1 MESSKIY
8 LLFCSFME
16 MEQNVLLLL
25 LNIEISKKNIFSN
38 LQKYYKKMLSEY
50 IAKLSIFLC
59 QSVLN
64 VVFTAAQH

>member
-1 MESSKIY
+1 
-8 LLFCSFME
+8 ME
-16 MEQNVLLLL
+16 MEQNVLLVL

-38 LQKYYKKMLSEY
+38 LQKYCKKMLSEY

-64 VVFTAAQH
+64 VVFTAAEH